1 MNILVGCE
9 ESGVVRDAFIARGH
23 FAVSVDLEHASRSL
37 GGWHVQDDVR
47 HYLNGGWDM
56 GVFFTPCTRLANS
69 SNKWLYVG
77 QKKENGIDP
86 EQWDVMLH
94 LAELFMACYNAPIP
108 RKCNENPIQHSHA
121 RAVIPK
127 YTQIVQPHWFGTPEQ
142 KATCLWLQNLPK
154 LRRRT
159 WIEPPYHQRVWL
171 MSPGPNRQ
179 RDRSATNPG
188 MAQAM
193 AEDWG

>member
-1 MNILVGCE
+1 MLVGCE
-9 ESGVVRDAFIARGH
+9 ESGVVRDAFIERGH
-23 FAVSVDLEHASRSL
+23 FAVSCDLAASRSP
-37 GGWHVQDDVR
+37 GGLHVQCDVR
-47 HYLNGGWDM
+47 YMLKGGWDL
-56 GVFFTPCTRLANS
+56 GIFFTPCTRLANS
-69 SNKWLYVG
+69 SNKHLYIG
-77 QKKENGIDP
+77 KKQENGLDLD
-86 EQWDVMLH
+86 EWLEMER

-108 RKCNENPIQHSHA
+108 KKCNENPIQHKYA
-121 RAVIPK
+121 RRLIPK
-127 YTQIVQPHWFGTPEQ
+127 YTQIVQPHWFGVREQ
-142 KATCLWLQNLPK
+142 KATCLWLQNLPP

-159 WIEPPYHQRVWL
+159 WMPPPYDQKVWK